1 MGTGPMEREKGAV
14 WADLGKGESPWPTV
28 STPPSPIG
36 GPVPAGHLED
46 LLDAIEGERL
56 RRDWEEPFQDRG
68 DLLAYLED
76 GA

>member
-1 MGTGPMEREKGAV
+1 M
-14 WADLGKGESPWPTV
+14 
-28 STPPSPIG
+28 
-36 GPVPAGHLED
+36 PAGHLED